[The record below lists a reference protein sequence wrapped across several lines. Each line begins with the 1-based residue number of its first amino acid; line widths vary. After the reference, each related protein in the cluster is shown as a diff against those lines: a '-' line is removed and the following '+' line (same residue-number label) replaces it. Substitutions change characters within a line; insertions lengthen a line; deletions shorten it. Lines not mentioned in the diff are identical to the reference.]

1 MLNIAIILM
10 SENIGIGL
18 FHSEKR
24 ELLLPCHTPSNPWA
38 VIYRKPSIF
47 RLNQP
52 QEFTNIWWV
61 LERIMTENRVSKTL
75 KESRDIHV
83 IRFSFQEKHEIK
95 DMLYIGGIQ
104 LL

>member
-24 ELLLPCHTPSNPWA
+24 ELLLPYHTPSNPWA

-52 QEFTNIWWV
+52 QEFTNTWWV

>member
-1 MLNIAIILM
+1 
-10 SENIGIGL
+10 
-18 FHSEKR
+18 
-24 ELLLPCHTPSNPWA
+24 
-38 VIYRKPSIF
+38 
-47 RLNQP
+47 
-52 QEFTNIWWV
+52 
-61 LERIMTENRVSKTL
+61 MTENRVSKTL